1 MTSEK
6 HESYDSSNSATVLL
20 SSNALAELDA
30 INEKTS
36 GGRKVKEREKRERV
50 YSEKIT
56 IKDKAIKG
64 GIEKEK
70 AKKRRRSDGHHDR
83 RRVSGPLAEE
93 GRAHRKHRGGY
104 VKADET
110 RGKKRFGRKFWI
122 ILGILALVVIIA
134 VAVGVVV
141 SKRAPGEV
149 IRVAGI
155 PATTT

>member
-1 MTSEK
+1 MVS
-6 HESYDSSNSATVLL
+6 SYAV
-20 SSNALAELDA
+20 ALWPQYREGMLVRV
-30 INEKTS
+30 
-36 GGRKVKEREKRERV
+36 GGRKGKEREKRERV

-110 RGKKRFGRKFWI
+110 R
-122 ILGILALVVIIA
+122 
-134 VAVGVVV
+134 
-141 SKRAPGEV
+141 
-149 IRVAGI
+149 
-155 PATTT
+155 